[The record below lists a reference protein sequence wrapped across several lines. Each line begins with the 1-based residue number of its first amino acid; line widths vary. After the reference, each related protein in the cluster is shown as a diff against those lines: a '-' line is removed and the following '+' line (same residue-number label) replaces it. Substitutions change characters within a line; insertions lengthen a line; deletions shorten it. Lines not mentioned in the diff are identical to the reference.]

1 MNSKVLASI
10 MAMGIA
16 LMMAGAGALAVFS
29 DTEASRG
36 NTLTAGEMDLKM
48 DAESEYY
55 RDGELYESISLV
67 ENDYGNIEAGQD
79 PGTMISFSDVKPGD
93 RGELEISLHVYDN
106 PAHIWMSIPWLEDM
120 EMSINEPEEEAGDSW
135 EDEIGELSKNIE
147 VTVRDWNEDEVFTGT
162 LYELYDLTMDQSTY
176 LGVID
181 NCTTYWLTMEW
192 EVPVEVGN
200 IIQSDSVEFDIE
212 FYAEQE
218 RNNPVE
224 ETELQ

>member
-1 MNSKVLASI
+1 MKSKILASI
-10 MAMGIA
+10 MAIGLA
-16 LMMAGAGALAVFS
+16 AMMAGAGALAVFS

-36 NTLTAGEMDLKM
+36 NTFTAGELDLKI

-55 RDGELYESISLV
+55 RDGDLYETISL
-67 ENDYGNIEAGQD
+67 EEDDYGNIEMEQN
-79 PGTMISFSDVKPGD
+79 PGVIFDFSDVKPGD
-93 RGELEISLHVYDN
+93 WGKAEISLHVYDN
-106 PAHIWMSIPWLEDM
+106 PAHIWMSVPTLVDREV
-120 EMSINEPEEEAGDSW
+120 SVNEPELEAGDNPES
-135 EDEIGELSKNIE
+135 EVGELSQNIQ
-147 VTVRDWNEDEVFTGT
+147 VTVLDWADSEVFSGT
-162 LYELYDLTMDQSTY
+162 LNELHNLDNAY

-218 RNNPVE
+218 RNNPIEQEPVNGA
-224 ETELQ
+224 Q